1 MKTKSLLTETSLCNV
16 QEIIQNFE
24 RKKAIFVFF
33 SNTGV
38 EETLYL
44 LLLVAKKNRK
54 SVDIQNSKG
63 KVKTE
68 EKAIFPN
75 KIINLFL
82 TPFFYARTPRM
93 TLLLSL
99 LSDPSIIDRKN
110 HSVLES
116 CIKFVVFPPRL
127 VSMQSQ
133 AQSLLC

>member
-1 MKTKSLLTETSLCNV
+1 MWRRPTLRATLLFMLFVKQVESERTLASLCNI

-68 EKAIFPN
+68 E
-75 KIINLFL
+75 
-82 TPFFYARTPRM
+82 
-93 TLLLSL
+93 
-99 LSDPSIIDRKN
+99 RKDN
-110 HSVLES
+110 IS
-116 CIKFVVFPPRL
+116 K
-127 VSMQSQ
+127 
-133 AQSLLC
+133 

>member
-1 MKTKSLLTETSLCNV
+1 MKTKSLLTETSFCNV

-68 EKAIFPN
+68 E
-75 KIINLFL
+75 
-82 TPFFYARTPRM
+82 
-93 TLLLSL
+93 
-99 LSDPSIIDRKN
+99 RKDN
-110 HSVLES
+110 IS
-116 CIKFVVFPPRL
+116 K
-127 VSMQSQ
+127 
-133 AQSLLC
+133 